1 MKLLNI
7 PNAQQS
13 SGAIVQP
20 WLLRELNSLDLE
32 SLEIIQELM
41 IGKSQQSLDQISSS
55 LDHLHLGLVIVDI
68 EKHIELMT
76 PLATEWLQTYLGQSI
91 NSDRLPECLWRWISY
106 QVGGLKNN
114 YFAEDV
120 CLSLR
125 IRQSERQLEIRLVIE
140 ERGER
145 YLLLM
150 EEQSLSLS
158 YALELLGLSKRE
170 MEVLFWLIRGKD
182 NQAIAKQL
190 KVGISTVRK
199 HLESIYLKLEVQ
211 SRTEAIV
218 KTLEQLGILPKFLSD
233 R

>member
-7 PNAQQS
+7 PNAQQL

-20 WLLRELNSLDLE
+20 WFLRELNSLDLK

-41 IGKSQQSLDQISSS
+41 SGESQQSLDQILRS
-55 LDHLHLGLVIVDI
+55 LDHLGLVIVDI
-68 EKHIELMT
+68 EKHIELIT
-76 PLATEWLQTYLGQSI
+76 PLASEWLQTYLGQSI

-140 ERGER
+140 DRGER

-182 NQAIAKQL
+182 NQAIARKL
-190 KVGISTVRK
+190 DVGISTVRK

-211 SRTEAIV
+211 SRTEAIA
-218 KTLEQLGILPKFLSD
+218 KTLEQLGVLPKLLRD